1 MDEDKKIGGGI
12 SLRKSCDRR
21 HLPQGK
27 SGILESKSRS
37 LKVWA
42 LAQVK
47 VLSNWPCHC
56 FYLCSVASFI
66 KLRGLLLDCKFRSPT
81 CHLNGHSESR
91 ESACADVI

>member
-12 SLRKSCDRR
+12 SLRKSCDRW

-47 VLSNWPCHC
+47 VLIGH
-56 FYLCSVASFI
+56 VIASI
-66 KLRGLLLDCKFRSPT
+66 
-81 CHLNGHSESR
+81 
-91 ESACADVI
+91 CAQWLPS